1 VLLVFLVSAGS
12 NLALSAARPSA
23 GFPLAL
29 LAILLGENLLV
40 TWIAAATL
48 RRQAG
53 SPRPAWRPD
62 GALLLFAVLQV
73 ALAVAAWLLGLMIH
87 TTWALP
93 AVALQTAFGLL
104 LMVPVLPW
112 LVAVAVERPLAASP
126 KRFLRAADLWLL
138 PLLLLAA
145 VILLPLEIVQGLATT
160 ALFSLHAGIV
170 TLGLLAAAVTAA
182 NFVASL
188 ALALAAYRA
197 VAKS

>member
-1 VLLVFLVSAGS
+1 VLLVFLLSAAS
-12 NLALSAARPSA
+12 NLALSAAPPPN
-23 GFPLAL
+23 GFT
-29 LAILLGENLLV
+29 LAILCILVGESLLA

-62 GALLLFAVLQV
+62 GALLLYAALHL
-73 ALAVAAWLLGLMIH
+73 ALAVAASLLGTMIH

-93 AVALQTAFGLL
+93 AVAIQAAFGLL
-104 LMVPVLPW
+104 LMVPVAPW

-126 KRFLRAADLWLL
+126 KRFLRAADSWLL
-138 PLLLLAA
+138 PLLVLAA
-145 VILLPLEIVQGLATT
+145 VILLPLEVVGGLATG
-160 ALFSLHAGIV
+160 ALFSLHGGIV

-182 NFVASL
+182 SFVASL